1 MWDAQAQVEA
11 LKQELADDPGAGTR
25 RVRAARQRA
34 AAEREQ
40 RIGPEVEWLD
50 SGVLWKVLRNAKQGK
65 LQTGRTAKVEAVDT
79 HWIALEAPRS
89 TLASFGT
96 AATVPASKGLSDAA
110 GGYDLVVSNPP
121 FHQGHTQTVDP
132 TLRMIA
138 DLPRVM
144 RYVGRLYLVAN
155 RFLPYNETLDAAFER
170 VSVVAETG
178 KFRLYRAEAPRAV
191 APKAAPLRVAPAKTE
206 PPKTAPAKP
215 EQRRDRARKR

>member
-1 MWDAQAQVEA
+1 
-11 LKQELADDPGAGTR
+11 
-25 RVRAARQRA
+25 
-34 AAEREQ
+34 
-40 RIGPEVEWLD
+40 
-50 SGVLWKVLRNAKQGK
+50 
-65 LQTGRTAKVEAVDT
+65 
-79 HWIALEAPRS
+79 
-89 TLASFGT
+89 
-96 AATVPASKGLSDAA
+96 
-110 GGYDLVVSNPP
+110 
-121 FHQGHTQTVDP
+121 
-132 TLRMIA
+132 
-138 DLPRVM
+138 M